1 MGHDGLADIG
11 LPDPHHAGAVVGNAG
26 RIHQPGVDGEGAGRG
41 GEVAAVAAPVDEG
54 LVDGDLAVEVVHV
67 VIRLA
72 ALGQDHALGGGGGG
86 AAHAVHVGRVGI
98 RAADHAHEQRIAG
111 RAWHLAAL
119 GQIT

>member
-1 MGHDGLADIG
+1 M
-11 LPDPHHAGAVVGNAG
+11 N
-26 RIHQPGVDGEGAGRG
+26 GEGTGGG
-41 GEVAAVAAPVDEG
+41 GEVAAVAAPVHEG

-67 VIRLA
+67 VIGLLA
-72 ALGQDHALGGGGGG
+72 FGEDHALGGGGGG